1 MVSISDDIL
10 SAVPISEAELR
21 LEIAIMLYQ
30 KGLPPG
36 KAASVAGMD
45 RPSFRHLLA
54 SRQIPVSYDVEDLE
68 QDVRTLR
75 ELFSEDA
82 AGSNAP

>member
-36 KAASVAGMD
+36 GQRRWHGSPFLSP
-45 RPSFRHLLA
+45 PSCQPADTRFL
-54 SRQIPVSYDVEDLE
+54 
-68 QDVRTLR
+68 
-75 ELFSEDA
+75 
-82 AGSNAP
+82 